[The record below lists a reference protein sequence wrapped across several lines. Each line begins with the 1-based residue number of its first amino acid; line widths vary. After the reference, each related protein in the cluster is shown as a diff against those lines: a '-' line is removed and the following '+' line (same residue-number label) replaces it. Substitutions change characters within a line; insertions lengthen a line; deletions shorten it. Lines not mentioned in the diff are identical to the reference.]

1 MGVLID
7 GKYYTEDIDGIA
19 ESASP
24 VAVQSQMNEL
34 EREAQK
40 YDRELVQPYT
50 NEGKLNPEFEK
61 HYPDV
66 IEEWKKE
73 GVKLTD
79 EPQL

>member
-1 MGVLID
+1 MGTLID
-7 GKYYTEDIDGIA
+7 GKYYPDDSSIVTET
-19 ESASP
+19 SP
-24 VAVQSQMNEL
+24 VAMQSQMNEL

-66 IEEWKKE
+66 VKDWEEQ
-73 GVKLTD
+73 GVKLHDKT
-79 EPQL
+79 EL